1 MTAVIYAR
9 YSSDNQREES
19 IEGQIRECTAYAEKN
34 GITIVKHY
42 IDRAISAKTDNRPE
56 FQQMIKDS
64 DKKLFDIVLVWKL
77 DRFARN
83 RYDSARY
90 KTQLKKNGVK
100 LMSATEIISEGPE
113 GIILESVLEGYAEYY
128 SADLAEKV
136 VRGQTEN
143 ILKGRCN
150 GGRGTFGY
158 TLDSERKFHIDPLT
172 SPFVLE
178 SFRKYN
184 EGSTMKEI
192 RDWLN
197 ENGIKNPVGGAFTY
211 NSVEHMLKNRR
222 YIGELKFRDV
232 VVPDAIPPI
241 IPLELF
247 EDVQEKIAKNKKAPA
262 RRKAEDD
269 YLLTTKLFCGYCG
282 ALMFGESGTS
292 RTGEVHRYYKCAT
305 AKKHKGCKKKTVRKQ
320 WLEDL
325 VVNQTMQLVKDDAAM
340 ESIIA
345 KVMELQNK
353 ENTNIPLYKKQLR
366 DAESGIQ
373 NMLNAIQAGIL
384 TSSTKERLEQLEE
397 TKRELEARIAEEKL
411 AKPKVTEEFIRFW
424 LLRFRKLDMSL
435 KDQRQA
441 LVDTFINA
449 IYLYDDKVLITFNY
463 KEGTQTVTFGE
474 AAEAA
479 SKGNGSD
486 LDCFTA
492 PENAVKSKDF
502 MAFLFCKPWVHG
514 FCTVFAR
521 SVLSMS
527 DYVGRCIA
535 LQSVPFFASG
545 EQGQAQ
551 LCLHFRVGILEQ
563 FQKSRHGDG
572 GFACGGYSLRAGG
585 VGLGI
590 EAAFKLLAPLHRQQK
605 GIVQKL
611 MDLMEGS
618 AGEGALLL
626 LGRKVSPLAAH
637 ILSARGLAQGVVQGF
652 DVLRP
657 QLLHLHLPDI
667 GDDEVLDEGQIG
679 LVGLGCPLVLA
690 ALLGQPVH
698 QELCYRHRGRDQ
710 EIAGRQLMLDLFLAF
725 YRLLLGGKA
734 LPFVAALAVL
744 VLIGVLFFNFLLQ
757 FSIAVV
763 MIRAGIECAKSIL
776 HKAAM
781 RFLHGGGRHIMYVD
795 WEYYKIFY
803 YVAKYQNF
811 TKAARVLGNN
821 QPNITHSMNRL
832 ESQLNCV
839 LFIRSNRGVTLTPE
853 GEMLYSRIASAAVQ
867 IQDAEEELSASA
879 TLEHGTISISATETA
894 LNIYLSKKLQDFHT
908 EYPGIRL
915 RISNHSTP
923 QAVQAVKNGEVDF
936 AIVSTPAEIESGL
949 KMVELKPFYE
959 VLVGGRT
966 FTALA
971 SQSLTLK
978 ELRSYPL
985 ISLSDE
991 SVTRSL
997 YRQFFLDHGAVLKP
1011 DTEAATTD
1019 QMLTLV
1025 KSELGL
1031 AFVPEPMA
1039 RDGLERGELV
1049 QLHLQEII
1057 PTRSICLVYDRHRPL
1072 NTAAR
1077 KFQQMLTKADPP
1089 RPAESKQT
1097 ESISFVSQ

>member
-42 IDRAISAKTDNRPE
+42 IDRAISAKTDNRPQ

-178 SFRKYN
+178 SFKKYN

-197 ENGIKNPVGGAFTY
+197 ENGIKNPMGGAFTY

-241 IPLELF
+241 VPLELF
-247 EDVQEKIAKNKKAPA
+247 DDVQEKIAKNKKAPA

-269 YLLTTKLFCGYCG
+269 YLLTTKLFCGCCG

-305 AKKHKGCKKKTVRKQ
+305 AKKKKGCKKKTVRKQ

-325 VVNQTMQLVKDDAAM
+325 VVNQTMQLVRDDAAM

-345 KVMELQNK
+345 KVMELQDR
-353 ENTNIPLYKKQLR
+353 ENSNLPLYEKQLR

-397 TKRELEARIAEEKL
+397 TKRELETRIAEETL
-411 AKPKVTEEFIRFW
+411 AKPKIKEEFIRFW

-441 LVDTFINA
+441 LVDTFINS

-463 KEGTQTVTFGE
+463 KEGTQTITFEE

-486 LDCFTA
+486 LDCFIA
-492 PENAVKSKDF
+492 PKNALHESVGR
-502 MAFLFCKPWVHG
+502 FLLLYFKK
-514 FCTVFAR
+514 AR
-521 SVLSMS
+521 SGAPS
-527 DYVGRCIA
+527 
-535 LQSVPFFASG
+535 
-545 EQGQAQ
+545 
-551 LCLHFRVGILEQ
+551 GILEQ
-563 FQKSRHGDG
+563 GGGTQCRKERHSAAFLSPRESPRWCTRKSRNECC
-572 GFACGGYSLRAGG
+572 GFF
-585 VGLGI
+585 V
-590 EAAFKLLAPLHRQQK
+590 APFP
-605 GIVQKL
+605 
-611 MDLMEGS
+611 
-618 AGEGALLL
+618 
-626 LGRKVSPLAAH
+626 LGRTRTSRKRSC
-637 ILSARGLAQGVVQGF
+637 SSRG
-652 DVLRP
+652 
-657 QLLHLHLPDI
+657 
-667 GDDEVLDEGQIG
+667 
-679 LVGLGCPLVLA
+679 
-690 ALLGQPVH
+690 
-698 QELCYRHRGRDQ
+698 
-710 EIAGRQLMLDLFLAF
+710 
-725 YRLLLGGKA
+725 
-734 LPFVAALAVL
+734 
-744 VLIGVLFFNFLLQ
+744 
-757 FSIAVV
+757 
-763 MIRAGIECAKSIL
+763 
-776 HKAAM
+776 
-781 RFLHGGGRHIMYVD
+781 D
-795 WEYYKIFY
+795 W
-803 YVAKYQNF
+803 
-811 TKAARVLGNN
+811 
-821 QPNITHSMNRL
+821 S
-832 ESQLNCV
+832 
-839 LFIRSNRGVTLTPE
+839 
-853 GEMLYSRIASAAVQ
+853 
-867 IQDAEEELSASA
+867 
-879 TLEHGTISISATETA
+879 
-894 LNIYLSKKLQDFHT
+894 
-908 EYPGIRL
+908 
-915 RISNHSTP
+915 
-923 QAVQAVKNGEVDF
+923 
-936 AIVSTPAEIESGL
+936 L
-949 KMVELKPFYE
+949 KMV
-959 VLVGGRT
+959 
-966 FTALA
+966 A
-971 SQSLTLK
+971 
-978 ELRSYPL
+978 
-985 ISLSDE
+985 
-991 SVTRSL
+991 
-997 YRQFFLDHGAVLKP
+997 
-1011 DTEAATTD
+1011 
-1019 QMLTLV
+1019 
-1025 KSELGL
+1025 GL
-1031 AFVPEPMA
+1031 
-1039 RDGLERGELV
+1039 
-1049 QLHLQEII
+1049 
-1057 PTRSICLVYDRHRPL
+1057 
-1072 NTAAR
+1072 
-1077 KFQQMLTKADPP
+1077 
-1089 RPAESKQT
+1089 
-1097 ESISFVSQ
+1097 

>member
-1 MTAVIYAR
+1 MTYKMEVPAMTAVIYAR

-172 SPFVLE
+172 SPFVME
-178 SFRKYN
+178 SFKKYN

-197 ENGIKNPVGGAFTY
+197 EKGIKNPVGGAFTY

-353 ENTNIPLYKKQLR
+353 ENTNIPLYEKQLR

-441 LVDTFINA
+441 LVDTFINS

-474 AAEAA
+474 ATEVA
-479 SKGNGSD
+479 SEGNGSD

-545 EQGQAQ
+545 EQGQAE
-551 LCLHFRVGILEQ
+551 LCLHFRVGILQQ

-585 VGLGI
+585 VGLGVLLHPLHGTVDGEGAHTVGSI
-590 EAAFKLLAPLHRQQK
+590 KVDVLRGQTCHLPFPQRTHQRQMQDRILHAVQCRPHLVHLPDAALLGGLFGRFHRDRAFDEDAPLHRQQK

-611 MDLMEGS
+611 VDLIESS

-626 LGRKVSPLAAH
+626 LG
-637 ILSARGLAQGVVQGF
+637 QQ
-652 DVLRP
+652 
-657 QLLHLHLPDI
+657 
-667 GDDEVLDEGQIG
+667 
-679 LVGLGCPLVLA
+679 
-690 ALLGQPVH
+690 VH
-698 QELCYRHRGRDQ
+698 QELCHRHGGR
-710 EIAGRQLMLDLFLAF
+710 R
-725 YRLLLGGKA
+725 
-734 LPFVAALAVL
+734 P
-744 VLIGVLFFNFLLQ
+744 
-757 FSIAVV
+757 SIATP
-763 MIRAGIECAKSIL
+763 IRASFCRRTGACRICSQPLFRIS
-776 HKAAM
+776 
-781 RFLHGGGRHIMYVD
+781 R
-795 WEYYKIFY
+795 
-803 YVAKYQNF
+803 
-811 TKAARVLGNN
+811 N
-821 QPNITHSMNRL
+821 Q
-832 ESQLNCV
+832 
-839 LFIRSNRGVTLTPE
+839 GVT
-853 GEMLYSRIASAAVQ
+853 
-867 IQDAEEELSASA
+867 
-879 TLEHGTISISATETA
+879 H
-894 LNIYLSKKLQDFHT
+894 
-908 EYPGIRL
+908 
-915 RISNHSTP
+915 
-923 QAVQAVKNGEVDF
+923 
-936 AIVSTPAEIESGL
+936 
-949 KMVELKPFYE
+949 
-959 VLVGGRT
+959 
-966 FTALA
+966 
-971 SQSLTLK
+971 
-978 ELRSYPL
+978 
-985 ISLSDE
+985 
-991 SVTRSL
+991 
-997 YRQFFLDHGAVLKP
+997 
-1011 DTEAATTD
+1011 
-1019 QMLTLV
+1019 
-1025 KSELGL
+1025 
-1031 AFVPEPMA
+1031 
-1039 RDGLERGELV
+1039 
-1049 QLHLQEII
+1049 
-1057 PTRSICLVYDRHRPL
+1057 
-1072 NTAAR
+1072 
-1077 KFQQMLTKADPP
+1077 
-1089 RPAESKQT
+1089 
-1097 ESISFVSQ
+1097 

>member
-1 MTAVIYAR
+1 MTYKMEVPATTAVIYAR

-158 TLDSERKFHIDPLT
+158 TLDSEREFHIDPLA

-178 SFRKYN
+178 SFRKYRD
-184 EGSTMKEI
+184 GLTMKEI

-241 IPLELF
+241 VPLELF
-247 EDVQEKIAKNKKAPA
+247 DDVQEKMLKNKKAPA

-269 YLLTTKLFCGYCG
+269 YLLTTKLHCGYCG

-325 VVNQTMQLVKDDAAM
+325 VVNQTMQLIRDDAAM

-441 LVDTFINA
+441 LVDTFINS

-463 KEGTQTVTFGE
+463 KEGTQTITFGE
-474 AAEAA
+474 ATEVA
-479 SKGNGSD
+479 SEGNGSD

-492 PENAVKSKDF
+492 LGKSRTRSCS
-502 MAFLFCKPWVHG
+502 AFSF
-514 FCTVFAR
+514 
-521 SVLSMS
+521 
-527 DYVGRCIA
+527 RCERG
-535 LQSVPFFASG
+535 L
-545 EQGQAQ
+545 EQGGGAQ
-551 LCLHFRVGILEQ
+551 
-563 FQKSRHGDG
+563 
-572 GFACGGYSLRAGG
+572 
-585 VGLGI
+585 
-590 EAAFKLLAPLHRQQK
+590 HRK
-605 GIVQKL
+605 K
-611 MDLMEGS
+611 
-618 AGEGALLL
+618 
-626 LGRKVSPLAAH
+626 
-637 ILSARGLAQGVVQGF
+637 SARWA
-652 DVLRP
+652 
-657 QLLHLHLPDI
+657 
-667 GDDEVLDEGQIG
+667 
-679 LVGLGCPLVLA
+679 
-690 ALLGQPVH
+690 
-698 QELCYRHRGRDQ
+698 
-710 EIAGRQLMLDLFLAF
+710 
-725 YRLLLGGKA
+725 
-734 LPFVAALAVL
+734 VA
-744 VLIGVLFFNFLLQ
+744 
-757 FSIAVV
+757 
-763 MIRAGIECAKSIL
+763 
-776 HKAAM
+776 
-781 RFLHGGGRHIMYVD
+781 
-795 WEYYKIFY
+795 
-803 YVAKYQNF
+803 
-811 TKAARVLGNN
+811 
-821 QPNITHSMNRL
+821 
-832 ESQLNCV
+832 
-839 LFIRSNRGVTLTPE
+839 
-853 GEMLYSRIASAAVQ
+853 
-867 IQDAEEELSASA
+867 
-879 TLEHGTISISATETA
+879 
-894 LNIYLSKKLQDFHT
+894 
-908 EYPGIRL
+908 
-915 RISNHSTP
+915 
-923 QAVQAVKNGEVDF
+923 
-936 AIVSTPAEIESGL
+936 
-949 KMVELKPFYE
+949 
-959 VLVGGRT
+959 
-966 FTALA
+966 
-971 SQSLTLK
+971 
-978 ELRSYPL
+978 
-985 ISLSDE
+985 
-991 SVTRSL
+991 
-997 YRQFFLDHGAVLKP
+997 
-1011 DTEAATTD
+1011 
-1019 QMLTLV
+1019 
-1025 KSELGL
+1025 
-1031 AFVPEPMA
+1031 
-1039 RDGLERGELV
+1039 
-1049 QLHLQEII
+1049 
-1057 PTRSICLVYDRHRPL
+1057 
-1072 NTAAR
+1072 
-1077 KFQQMLTKADPP
+1077 
-1089 RPAESKQT
+1089 
-1097 ESISFVSQ
+1097 

>member
-178 SFRKYN
+178 SFKKYN

-197 ENGIKNPVGGAFTY
+197 EKGIKNPVGGAFTY

-232 VVPDAIPPI
+232 VVPDAVPPI

-305 AKKHKGCKKKTVRKQ
+305 AKKHRGCKKKTVRKQ

-353 ENTNIPLYKKQLR
+353 ENTNIPLYEKQLR

-397 TKRELEARIAEEKL
+397 TKRELETRIAEEKL

-474 AAEAA
+474 ATEVA
-479 SKGNGSD
+479 SEGNGSD

-521 SVLSMS
+521 SVFSMS

-545 EQGQAQ
+545 EQGQAE

-585 VGLGI
+585 VGLGVLLHPLHGTVDGEGAHTVGSI
-590 EAAFKLLAPLHRQQK
+590 KVDVLRGQTCHLPFPQRTHQRQMQDRILHAVQCRPHLVHLPDAALLGGLFGRFHRDRAFDEDAPLHRQQK

-611 MDLMEGS
+611 VDLIESS

-626 LGRKVSPLAAH
+626 LG
-637 ILSARGLAQGVVQGF
+637 QQ
-652 DVLRP
+652 
-657 QLLHLHLPDI
+657 
-667 GDDEVLDEGQIG
+667 
-679 LVGLGCPLVLA
+679 
-690 ALLGQPVH
+690 VH
-698 QELCYRHRGRDQ
+698 QELCHRHGGR
-710 EIAGRQLMLDLFLAF
+710 R
-725 YRLLLGGKA
+725 
-734 LPFVAALAVL
+734 P
-744 VLIGVLFFNFLLQ
+744 
-757 FSIAVV
+757 SIATP
-763 MIRAGIECAKSIL
+763 IRASFCRRTGACRICSQPLFRIS
-776 HKAAM
+776 
-781 RFLHGGGRHIMYVD
+781 R
-795 WEYYKIFY
+795 
-803 YVAKYQNF
+803 
-811 TKAARVLGNN
+811 N
-821 QPNITHSMNRL
+821 Q
-832 ESQLNCV
+832 
-839 LFIRSNRGVTLTPE
+839 GVT
-853 GEMLYSRIASAAVQ
+853 
-867 IQDAEEELSASA
+867 
-879 TLEHGTISISATETA
+879 H
-894 LNIYLSKKLQDFHT
+894 
-908 EYPGIRL
+908 
-915 RISNHSTP
+915 
-923 QAVQAVKNGEVDF
+923 
-936 AIVSTPAEIESGL
+936 
-949 KMVELKPFYE
+949 
-959 VLVGGRT
+959 
-966 FTALA
+966 
-971 SQSLTLK
+971 
-978 ELRSYPL
+978 
-985 ISLSDE
+985 
-991 SVTRSL
+991 
-997 YRQFFLDHGAVLKP
+997 
-1011 DTEAATTD
+1011 
-1019 QMLTLV
+1019 
-1025 KSELGL
+1025 
-1031 AFVPEPMA
+1031 
-1039 RDGLERGELV
+1039 
-1049 QLHLQEII
+1049 
-1057 PTRSICLVYDRHRPL
+1057 
-1072 NTAAR
+1072 
-1077 KFQQMLTKADPP
+1077 
-1089 RPAESKQT
+1089 
-1097 ESISFVSQ
+1097 

>member
-34 GITIVKHY
+34 DITIVKHY
-42 IDRAISAKTDNRPE
+42 IDRAISAKTDNRPQ

-158 TLDSERKFHIDPLT
+158 TLDSERKFHIDPLA

-178 SFRKYN
+178 SFTKYRD
-184 EGSTMKEI
+184 GLTMKEI

-197 ENGIKNPVGGAFTY
+197 ENGIKNPVGGEFTY

-241 IPLELF
+241 VPLELF
-247 EDVQEKIAKNKKAPA
+247 DDVQEKIAKNKKAPA

-269 YLLTTKLFCGYCG
+269 YLLTTKLHCGCCG

-305 AKKHKGCKKKTVRKQ
+305 AKKKKGCKKKTVRKQ

-325 VVNQTMQLVKDDAAM
+325 VVNQTMQLVRDDAAM

-345 KVMELQNK
+345 KVMELQDR
-353 ENTNIPLYKKQLR
+353 ENTNLPLYEKQLR

-411 AKPKVTEEFIRFW
+411 AKPKIKEEFIRFW
-424 LLRFRKLDMSL
+424 LMRFRKLDMSL

-441 LVDTFINA
+441 LVDTFINS

-463 KEGTQTVTFGE
+463 KEGTQTITFEE
-474 AAEAA
+474 AAQAA
-479 SKGNGSD
+479 SKENGSD

-545 EQGQAQ
+545 EQGQAE

-585 VGLGI
+585 VGLGVLLHPLHGTVDGEGAHTVGSI
-590 EAAFKLLAPLHRQQK
+590 KVDVLRGQTCHLPFPQRTHQRQMQDRILHAVQCRPHLVHLPDAALLGCLFGCFHRDGAFDKDAPFHRQQK

-611 MDLMEGS
+611 VDLIESS

-626 LGRKVSPLAAH
+626 LG
-637 ILSARGLAQGVVQGF
+637 QQ
-652 DVLRP
+652 
-657 QLLHLHLPDI
+657 
-667 GDDEVLDEGQIG
+667 
-679 LVGLGCPLVLA
+679 
-690 ALLGQPVH
+690 VH
-698 QELCYRHRGRDQ
+698 QELCHRHGGR
-710 EIAGRQLMLDLFLAF
+710 R
-725 YRLLLGGKA
+725 
-734 LPFVAALAVL
+734 P
-744 VLIGVLFFNFLLQ
+744 
-757 FSIAVV
+757 SIATP
-763 MIRAGIECAKSIL
+763 IRASFCRRTGACRICSQPLFRIS
-776 HKAAM
+776 
-781 RFLHGGGRHIMYVD
+781 R
-795 WEYYKIFY
+795 
-803 YVAKYQNF
+803 
-811 TKAARVLGNN
+811 N
-821 QPNITHSMNRL
+821 Q
-832 ESQLNCV
+832 
-839 LFIRSNRGVTLTPE
+839 GVT
-853 GEMLYSRIASAAVQ
+853 
-867 IQDAEEELSASA
+867 
-879 TLEHGTISISATETA
+879 H
-894 LNIYLSKKLQDFHT
+894 
-908 EYPGIRL
+908 
-915 RISNHSTP
+915 
-923 QAVQAVKNGEVDF
+923 
-936 AIVSTPAEIESGL
+936 
-949 KMVELKPFYE
+949 
-959 VLVGGRT
+959 
-966 FTALA
+966 
-971 SQSLTLK
+971 
-978 ELRSYPL
+978 
-985 ISLSDE
+985 
-991 SVTRSL
+991 
-997 YRQFFLDHGAVLKP
+997 
-1011 DTEAATTD
+1011 
-1019 QMLTLV
+1019 
-1025 KSELGL
+1025 
-1031 AFVPEPMA
+1031 
-1039 RDGLERGELV
+1039 
-1049 QLHLQEII
+1049 
-1057 PTRSICLVYDRHRPL
+1057 
-1072 NTAAR
+1072 
-1077 KFQQMLTKADPP
+1077 
-1089 RPAESKQT
+1089 
-1097 ESISFVSQ
+1097 

>member
-42 IDRAISAKTDNRPE
+42 IDRAISAKTDNRPQ

-158 TLDSERKFHIDPLT
+158 TLDSERKFHIDPLA

-178 SFRKYN
+178 SFTKYRD
-184 EGSTMKEI
+184 GLTMKEI

-197 ENGIKNPVGGAFTY
+197 ENGIKNPVGGEFTY

-241 IPLELF
+241 VPLELF
-247 EDVQEKIAKNKKAPA
+247 DDVQEKIAKNKKAPA

-269 YLLTTKLFCGYCG
+269 YLLTTKLHCGCCG

-305 AKKHKGCKKKTVRKQ
+305 AKKKKGCKKKTVRKQ

-325 VVNQTMQLVKDDAAM
+325 VVNQTMQLVRDDAAM

-345 KVMELQNK
+345 KVMELQDR
-353 ENTNIPLYKKQLR
+353 ENTNLPLYEKQLR

-411 AKPKVTEEFIRFW
+411 AKPKIKEEFIRFW
-424 LLRFRKLDMSL
+424 LMRFRKLDMSL

-441 LVDTFINA
+441 LVDTFINS

-463 KEGTQTVTFGE
+463 KEGTQTITFEE
-474 AAEAA
+474 AAQAA
-479 SKGNGSD
+479 SKENGSD

-502 MAFLFCKPWVHG
+502 MAFLFCKPWLHG

-527 DYVGRCIA
+527 D
-535 LQSVPFFASG
+535 
-545 EQGQAQ
+545 
-551 LCLHFRVGILEQ
+551 
-563 FQKSRHGDG
+563 
-572 GFACGGYSLRAGG
+572 
-585 VGLGI
+585 
-590 EAAFKLLAPLHRQQK
+590 
-605 GIVQKL
+605 
-611 MDLMEGS
+611 
-618 AGEGALLL
+618 
-626 LGRKVSPLAAH
+626 
-637 ILSARGLAQGVVQGF
+637 
-652 DVLRP
+652 
-657 QLLHLHLPDI
+657 
-667 GDDEVLDEGQIG
+667 
-679 LVGLGCPLVLA
+679 
-690 ALLGQPVH
+690 
-698 QELCYRHRGRDQ
+698 Q
-710 EIAGRQLMLDLFLAF
+710 EIAGRQLMLDLLLAF
-725 YRLLLGGKA
+725 HRLLFGGKA
-734 LPFVAALAVL
+734 LSFVAALAVL

-894 LNIYLSKKLQDFHT
+894 LNIYLSKKLRDFHT

-1089 RPAESKQT
+1089 RPAASKQT

>member
-42 IDRAISAKTDNRPE
+42 IDRAISAKTDNRPQ

-178 SFRKYN
+178 SFKKYN

-353 ENTNIPLYKKQLR
+353 ENTNIPLYEKQLR

-474 AAEAA
+474 ATEVA
-479 SKGNGSD
+479 SEGNGSD

-492 PENAVKSKDF
+492 PKEMTEVYPLRGDVPRS
-502 MAFLFCKPWVHG
+502 FLFFGCLCRYH
-514 FCTVFAR
+514 TV
-521 SVLSMS
+521 L
-527 DYVGRCIA
+527 VGADGVCIDGVA
-535 LQSVPFFASG
+535 L
-545 EQGQAQ
+545 
-551 LCLHFRVGILEQ
+551 
-563 FQKSRHGDG
+563 
-572 GFACGGYSLRAGG
+572 GG
-585 VGLGI
+585 VGQDAEGVAGVQDAAGLLGTPAHLVDVGLLNDLHVGDFI
-590 EAAFKLLAPLHRQQK
+590 GKVAPVGFQMNDGTELRRAKVREVRARMPADKDCAVLAGQDAVTLGAAASAAAKLALAVAP
-605 GIVQKL
+605 I
-611 MDLMEGS
+611 
-618 AGEGALLL
+618 EGAVHVCAFDPDAAQLIAVLHAVVLGLRSGDL
-626 LGRKVSPLAAH
+626 LGTL
-637 ILSARGLAQGVVQGF
+637 RGGF
-652 DVLRP
+652 FGGP
-657 QLLHLHLPDI
+657 AFFLLT
-667 GDDEVLDEGQIG
+667 G
-679 LVGLGCPLVLA
+679 GLG
-690 ALLGQPVH
+690 GFT
-698 QELCYRHRGRDQ
+698 GG
-710 EIAGRQLMLDLFLAF
+710 AGS
-725 YRLLLGGKA
+725 LLLGGFGGLAGSSGTGRSGSFGSSLPVFGDDQRRRYADADGQRQCTEGQA
-734 LPFVAALAVL
+734 LCHP
-744 VLIGVLFFNFLLQ
+744 
-757 FSIAVV
+757 
-763 MIRAGIECAKSIL
+763 
-776 HKAAM
+776 
-781 RFLHGGGRHIMYVD
+781 
-795 WEYYKIFY
+795 
-803 YVAKYQNF
+803 
-811 TKAARVLGNN
+811 
-821 QPNITHSMNRL
+821 
-832 ESQLNCV
+832 
-839 LFIRSNRGVTLTPE
+839 
-853 GEMLYSRIASAAVQ
+853 SAA
-867 IQDAEEELSASA
+867 
-879 TLEHGTISISATETA
+879 HA
-894 LNIYLSKKLQDFHT
+894 LCS
-908 EYPGIRL
+908 RL
-915 RISNHSTP
+915 
-923 QAVQAVKNGEVDF
+923 
-936 AIVSTPAEIESGL
+936 
-949 KMVELKPFYE
+949 
-959 VLVGGRT
+959 
-966 FTALA
+966 
-971 SQSLTLK
+971 
-978 ELRSYPL
+978 
-985 ISLSDE
+985 
-991 SVTRSL
+991 
-997 YRQFFLDHGAVLKP
+997 
-1011 DTEAATTD
+1011 
-1019 QMLTLV
+1019 
-1025 KSELGL
+1025 
-1031 AFVPEPMA
+1031 A
-1039 RDGLERGELV
+1039 R
-1049 QLHLQEII
+1049 
-1057 PTRSICLVYDRHRPL
+1057 
-1072 NTAAR
+1072 
-1077 KFQQMLTKADPP
+1077 
-1089 RPAESKQT
+1089 
-1097 ESISFVSQ
+1097 

>member
-100 LMSATEIISEGPE
+100 LMSATEVISDGPE

-178 SFRKYN
+178 SFKKYN

-305 AKKHKGCKKKTVRKQ
+305 AKKHRGCKKKTVRKQ

-353 ENTNIPLYKKQLR
+353 ENTNIPLYEKQLR

-441 LVDTFINA
+441 LVDTFINS

-474 AAEAA
+474 ATEVA
-479 SKGNGSD
+479 SEGNGSD

-502 MAFLFCKPWVHG
+502 MAFLFCKPWLHG
-514 FCTVFAR
+514 FCTVSAR
-521 SVLSMS
+521 SVFSMS

-545 EQGQAQ
+545 EQCQAEF
-551 LCLHFRVGILEQ
+551 CLHFWVGMFDL
-563 FQKSRHGDG
+563 
-572 GFACGGYSLRAGG
+572 
-585 VGLGI
+585 
-590 EAAFKLLAPLHRQQK
+590 LLAFH
-605 GIVQKL
+605 
-611 MDLMEGS
+611 
-618 AGEGALLL
+618 
-626 LGRKVSPLAAH
+626 
-637 ILSARGLAQGVVQGF
+637 
-652 DVLRP
+652 
-657 QLLHLHLPDI
+657 
-667 GDDEVLDEGQIG
+667 
-679 LVGLGCPLVLA
+679 
-690 ALLGQPVH
+690 
-698 QELCYRHRGRDQ
+698 
-710 EIAGRQLMLDLFLAF
+710 
-725 YRLLLGGKA
+725 RLLFGGKA

-757 FSIAVV
+757 FTIAVV

-894 LNIYLSKKLQDFHT
+894 LNIYLSKKLRDFHT

-1039 RDGLERGELV
+1039 RDSLERGELV

-1089 RPAESKQT
+1089 RPAASKQT

>member
-128 SADLAEKV
+128 SADLSEKV
-136 VRGQTEN
+136 IRGMTEN
-143 ILKGRCN
+143 ALKGKFT
-150 GGRGTFGY
+150 GGAIPFGY
-158 TLDSERKFHIDPLT
+158 IINADHRFEIDPLT
-172 SPFVLE
+172 APFVAE
-178 SFRKYN
+178 TFQRYN
-184 EGSTMKEI
+184 DGQTMREI

-197 ENGIKNPVGGAFTY
+197 EKGVKNQRGGLMTFNTIQ
-211 NSVEHMLKNRR
+211 HMLNNRR
-222 YIGELKFRDV
+222 YIGELKYRDV
-232 VVPDAIPPI
+232 LIPDAIPSI
-241 IPLELF
+241 VSAELF
-247 EDVQEKIAKNKKAPA
+247 NDVQEKIAKNKKAPA

-492 PENAVKSKDF
+492 AKDGWSVTVLLAEGEPKTADAIRNF
-502 MAFLFCKPWVHG
+502 ERLHSLPVHICANG
-514 FCTVFAR
+514 
-521 SVLSMS
+521 SVLETQSFAAVV
-527 DYVGRCIA
+527 DA
-535 LQSVPFFASG
+535 LYGTGFHGELRPSG
-545 EQGQAQ
+545 LA
-551 LCLHFRVGILEQ
+551 
-563 FQKSRHGDG
+563 
-572 GFACGGYSLRAGG
+572 ACGLMRRLHKSGAFVLAVDLPS
-585 VGLGI
+585 GI
-590 EAAFKLLAPLHRQQK
+590 NTDTGEVAEGAAHADLTVTFDSYKPLHIAKNSAPLCGK
-605 GIVQKL
+605 IVC
-611 MDLMEGS
+611 
-618 AGEGALLL
+618 A
-626 LGRKVSPLAAH
+626 
-637 ILSARGLAQGVVQGF
+637 
-652 DVLRP
+652 
-657 QLLHLHLPDI
+657 DI
-667 GDDEVLDEGQIG
+667 GIRDEW
-679 LVGLGCPLVLA
+679 
-690 ALLGQPVH
+690 H
-698 QELCYRHRGRDQ
+698 
-710 EIAGRQLMLDLFLAF
+710 
-725 YRLLLGGKA
+725 
-734 LPFVAALAVL
+734 
-744 VLIGVLFFNFLLQ
+744 
-757 FSIAVV
+757 
-763 MIRAGIECAKSIL
+763 
-776 HKAAM
+776 
-781 RFLHGGGRHIMYVD
+781 
-795 WEYYKIFY
+795 
-803 YVAKYQNF
+803 
-811 TKAARVLGNN
+811 
-821 QPNITHSMNRL
+821 
-832 ESQLNCV
+832 
-839 LFIRSNRGVTLTPE
+839 PE
-853 GEMLYSRIASAAVQ
+853 
-867 IQDAEEELSASA
+867 
-879 TLEHGTISISATETA
+879 
-894 LNIYLSKKLQDFHT
+894 F
-908 EYPGIRL
+908 
-915 RISNHSTP
+915 
-923 QAVQAVKNGEVDF
+923 
-936 AIVSTPAEIESGL
+936 
-949 KMVELKPFYE
+949 
-959 VLVGGRT
+959 
-966 FTALA
+966 
-971 SQSLTLK
+971 
-978 ELRSYPL
+978 
-985 ISLSDE
+985 
-991 SVTRSL
+991 
-997 YRQFFLDHGAVLKP
+997 
-1011 DTEAATTD
+1011 
-1019 QMLTLV
+1019 
-1025 KSELGL
+1025 
-1031 AFVPEPMA
+1031 
-1039 RDGLERGELV
+1039 
-1049 QLHLQEII
+1049 
-1057 PTRSICLVYDRHRPL
+1057 
-1072 NTAAR
+1072 
-1077 KFQQMLTKADPP
+1077 
-1089 RPAESKQT
+1089 
-1097 ESISFVSQ
+1097 

>member
-1 MTAVIYAR
+1 MTYKMEVLAMTAVIYAR

-178 SFRKYN
+178 SFTKYRD
-184 EGSTMKEI
+184 GLTMKEI

-197 ENGIKNPVGGAFTY
+197 ENGIKNPVGGTFTY

-241 IPLELF
+241 VPLELF
-247 EDVQEKIAKNKKAPA
+247 EDVQVKIAKNKKAPA

-269 YLLTTKLFCGYCG
+269 YLLTTKLFCCCCG

-345 KVMELQNK
+345 KVMELQDR
-353 ENTNIPLYKKQLR
+353 ENTSIPLYEKQLR

-441 LVDTFINA
+441 LVDTFINS

-463 KEGTQTVTFGE
+463 KEGTQTITFEE

-492 PENAVKSKDF
+492 PRKTSTHCVLVFLFCLRDGRGSNRAATHSAASNQPSGLLLSPRVPTRRNVYRGSCKSKDF

-514 FCTVFAR
+514 FCTVGVIHVRLCRA
-521 SVLSMS
+521 L
-527 DYVGRCIA
+527 YCIA
-535 LQSVPFFASG
+535 
-545 EQGQAQ
+545 
-551 LCLHFRVGILEQ
+551 
-563 FQKSRHGDG
+563 
-572 GFACGGYSLRAGG
+572 
-585 VGLGI
+585 
-590 EAAFKLLAPLHRQQK
+590 
-605 GIVQKL
+605 
-611 MDLMEGS
+611 
-618 AGEGALLL
+618 
-626 LGRKVSPLAAH
+626 
-637 ILSARGLAQGVVQGF
+637 
-652 DVLRP
+652 
-657 QLLHLHLPDI
+657 
-667 GDDEVLDEGQIG
+667 
-679 LVGLGCPLVLA
+679 
-690 ALLGQPVH
+690 
-698 QELCYRHRGRDQ
+698 
-710 EIAGRQLMLDLFLAF
+710 
-725 YRLLLGGKA
+725 
-734 LPFVAALAVL
+734 
-744 VLIGVLFFNFLLQ
+744 
-757 FSIAVV
+757 
-763 MIRAGIECAKSIL
+763 
-776 HKAAM
+776 
-781 RFLHGGGRHIMYVD
+781 
-795 WEYYKIFY
+795 
-803 YVAKYQNF
+803 
-811 TKAARVLGNN
+811 
-821 QPNITHSMNRL
+821 
-832 ESQLNCV
+832 
-839 LFIRSNRGVTLTPE
+839 
-853 GEMLYSRIASAAVQ
+853 
-867 IQDAEEELSASA
+867 
-879 TLEHGTISISATETA
+879 ISA
-894 LNIYLSKKLQDFHT
+894 LFC
-908 EYPGIRL
+908 IR
-915 RISNHSTP
+915 
-923 QAVQAVKNGEVDF
+923 
-936 AIVSTPAEIESGL
+936 
-949 KMVELKPFYE
+949 
-959 VLVGGRT
+959 
-966 FTALA
+966 
-971 SQSLTLK
+971 
-978 ELRSYPL
+978 
-985 ISLSDE
+985 
-991 SVTRSL
+991 
-997 YRQFFLDHGAVLKP
+997 
-1011 DTEAATTD
+1011 
-1019 QMLTLV
+1019 
-1025 KSELGL
+1025 
-1031 AFVPEPMA
+1031 
-1039 RDGLERGELV
+1039 
-1049 QLHLQEII
+1049 
-1057 PTRSICLVYDRHRPL
+1057 
-1072 NTAAR
+1072 
-1077 KFQQMLTKADPP
+1077 
-1089 RPAESKQT
+1089 
-1097 ESISFVSQ
+1097 

>member
-9 YSSDNQREES
+9 YSSDSQREES
-19 IEGQIRECTAYAEKN
+19 IEGQIRECTAYAKKN

-42 IDRAISAKTDNRPE
+42 IDRAISAKTDNRPQ

-100 LMSATEIISEGPE
+100 LVSATEIISEGPE

-158 TLDSERKFHIDPLT
+158 TLDSERKFHIDPLA

-178 SFRKYN
+178 SFRKYRD
-184 EGSTMKEI
+184 GLTMKEI

-241 IPLELF
+241 VPLELF
-247 EDVQEKIAKNKKAPA
+247 DDVQEKIAKNKKAPA

-269 YLLTTKLFCGYCG
+269 YLLTTKLHCGYCG

-353 ENTNIPLYKKQLR
+353 ENTNIPLYEKQLR

-441 LVDTFINA
+441 LVDTFINS

-463 KEGTQTVTFGE
+463 KEGTQTITFEE
-474 AAEAA
+474 AAQAA

-486 LDCFTA
+486 LDCFPA
-492 PENAVKSKDF
+492 PENAVKSKGF
-502 MAFLFCKPWVHG
+502 MAFLFCKPRVHG

-521 SVLSMS
+521 WVLS
-527 DYVGRCIA
+527 I
-535 LQSVPFFASG
+535 
-545 EQGQAQ
+545 
-551 LCLHFRVGILEQ
+551 
-563 FQKSRHGDG
+563 
-572 GFACGGYSLRAGG
+572 
-585 VGLGI
+585 
-590 EAAFKLLAPLHRQQK
+590 
-605 GIVQKL
+605 
-611 MDLMEGS
+611 
-618 AGEGALLL
+618 
-626 LGRKVSPLAAH
+626 
-637 ILSARGLAQGVVQGF
+637 
-652 DVLRP
+652 
-657 QLLHLHLPDI
+657 
-667 GDDEVLDEGQIG
+667 
-679 LVGLGCPLVLA
+679 
-690 ALLGQPVH
+690 
-698 QELCYRHRGRDQ
+698 
-710 EIAGRQLMLDLFLAF
+710 
-725 YRLLLGGKA
+725 
-734 LPFVAALAVL
+734 
-744 VLIGVLFFNFLLQ
+744 
-757 FSIAVV
+757 
-763 MIRAGIECAKSIL
+763 
-776 HKAAM
+776 
-781 RFLHGGGRHIMYVD
+781 
-795 WEYYKIFY
+795 
-803 YVAKYQNF
+803 
-811 TKAARVLGNN
+811 
-821 QPNITHSMNRL
+821 
-832 ESQLNCV
+832 
-839 LFIRSNRGVTLTPE
+839 FIRSNESLSIIHKVLRRSEHFLTERVQPIDAF
-853 GEMLYSRIASAAVQ
+853 GFPSAARGEKEPFDGCISLIHSQGTGYIKRSDVKKN
-867 IQDAEEELSASA
+867 AELIDKYKA
-879 TLEHGTISISATETA
+879 TISI
-894 LNIYLSKKLQDFHT
+894 LV
-908 EYPGIRL
+908 PC
-915 RISNHSTP
+915 
-923 QAVQAVKNGEVDF
+923 NGEVGIDPSKGYKAITTPRIEIPGEVNTFSYLVLGAFDTEEEIKNYKQYLMCKFTRFMLRLTYSSMHIARANFVFVPDQDF
-936 AIVSTPAEIESGL
+936 METWTDEKLYKKYELTEEEIAFIESTIRV
-949 KMVELKPFYE
+949 ME
-959 VLVGGRT
+959 
-966 FTALA
+966 
-971 SQSLTLK
+971 
-978 ELRSYPL
+978 
-985 ISLSDE
+985 
-991 SVTRSL
+991 
-997 YRQFFLDHGAVLKP
+997 
-1011 DTEAATTD
+1011 
-1019 QMLTLV
+1019 
-1025 KSELGL
+1025 
-1031 AFVPEPMA
+1031 
-1039 RDGLERGELV
+1039 
-1049 QLHLQEII
+1049 
-1057 PTRSICLVYDRHRPL
+1057 
-1072 NTAAR
+1072 
-1077 KFQQMLTKADPP
+1077 
-1089 RPAESKQT
+1089 
-1097 ESISFVSQ
+1097 

>member
-9 YSSDNQREES
+9 YSSDSQREES
-19 IEGQIRECTAYAEKN
+19 IEGQIRECTAYAKKN

-42 IDRAISAKTDNRPE
+42 IDRAISAKTDNRPQ

-100 LMSATEIISEGPE
+100 LVSATEIISEGPE

-158 TLDSERKFHIDPLT
+158 TLDSERKFHIDPLA

-178 SFRKYN
+178 SFRKYRN
-184 EGSTMKEI
+184 GLTMKEI

-197 ENGIKNPVGGAFTY
+197 ENGIKNPVGGTFTY

-247 EDVQEKIAKNKKAPA
+247 DDVQEKIAKNKKAPA

-269 YLLTTKLFCGYCG
+269 YLLTTKLYCGYCG

-305 AKKHKGCKKKTVRKQ
+305 AKKRKGCKKKTVRKQ

-325 VVNQTMQLVKDDAAM
+325 VVNQTMQLVRDDAAM

-345 KVMELQNK
+345 KVMELQDR
-353 ENTNIPLYKKQLR
+353 ENTTLPLYEKQLR

-463 KEGTQTVTFGE
+463 KEGTQTITFEE
-474 AAEAA
+474 AAQAA

-486 LDCFTA
+486 LDCLAAPRKTSTRCVLVFLFVCTMEGARTRRRRTA
-492 PENAVKSKDF
+492 PQAISPVGCCLACGSQWLGMSTVEAVDRKISW
-502 MAFLFCKPWVHG
+502 LFCFISHG
-514 FCTVFAR
+514 CTVSAR
-521 SVLSMS
+521 WVLSMS
-527 DYVGRCIA
+527 DDVGRCIA

-545 EQGQAQ
+545 EQCQAQ
-551 LCLHFRVGILEQ
+551 LCLHFRVGILAQ

-572 GFACGGYSLRAGG
+572 GFATDLLRD
-585 VGLGI
+585 
-590 EAAFKLLAPLHRQQK
+590 F
-605 GIVQKL
+605 
-611 MDLMEGS
+611 
-618 AGEGALLL
+618 
-626 LGRKVSPLAAH
+626 
-637 ILSARGLAQGVVQGF
+637 
-652 DVLRP
+652 LRRA
-657 QLLHLHLPDI
+657 QLLHHDLQSGAGLLP
-667 GDDEVLDEGQIG
+667 
-679 LVGLGCPLVLA
+679 GCGPAGARAAGFSADAPGALPLQL
-690 ALLGQPVH
+690 
-698 QELCYRHRGRDQ
+698 RHRIGGRYPEPDHHP
-710 EIAGRQLMLDLFLAF
+710 AGKGSR
-725 YRLLLGGKA
+725 GGE
-734 LPFVAALAVL
+734 
-744 VLIGVLFFNFLLQ
+744 
-757 FSIAVV
+757 
-763 MIRAGIECAKSIL
+763 MIRDRSGAAG
-776 HKAAM
+776 H
-781 RFLHGGGRHIMYVD
+781 RPGGR
-795 WEYYKIFY
+795 ERR
-803 YVAKYQNF
+803 N
-811 TKAARVLGNN
+811 
-821 QPNITHSMNRL
+821 P
-832 ESQLNCV
+832 
-839 LFIRSNRGVTLTPE
+839 
-853 GEMLYSRIASAAVQ
+853 YSRLSSSIRRTSCRLAHSAVYRRRISSSGWAR
-867 IQDAEEELSASA
+867 S
-879 TLEHGTISISATETA
+879 GTITVTKPPAA
-894 LNIYLSKKLQDFHT
+894 
-908 EYPGIRL
+908 PAR
-915 RISNHSTP
+915 TP
-923 QAVQAVKNGEVDF
+923 
-936 AIVSTPAEIESGL
+936 L
-949 KMVELKPFYE
+949 
-959 VLVGGRT
+959 
-966 FTALA
+966 
-971 SQSLTLK
+971 
-978 ELRSYPL
+978 
-985 ISLSDE
+985 
-991 SVTRSL
+991 
-997 YRQFFLDHGAVLKP
+997 
-1011 DTEAATTD
+1011 
-1019 QMLTLV
+1019 
-1025 KSELGL
+1025 
-1031 AFVPEPMA
+1031 
-1039 RDGLERGELV
+1039 
-1049 QLHLQEII
+1049 
-1057 PTRSICLVYDRHRPL
+1057 
-1072 NTAAR
+1072 
-1077 KFQQMLTKADPP
+1077 
-1089 RPAESKQT
+1089 
-1097 ESISFVSQ
+1097 

>member
-158 TLDSERKFHIDPLT
+158 TLDSERKFHIDPLA
-172 SPFVLE
+172 SPFVLK
-178 SFRKYN
+178 SFRKYRD
-184 EGSTMKEI
+184 GLTMKEI

-269 YLLTTKLFCGYCG
+269 YLLTTKLHCGCCG

-353 ENTNIPLYKKQLR
+353 ENTNIPLYEKQLR

-384 TSSTKERLEQLEE
+384 TISTKERLEQLEE

-492 PENAVKSKDF
+492 PRKTSTHCVLVFLFCLRDGRGSNRAAAHSAAGNQPSGLLLSPRVPTRRNVYRGSCKSKDF
-502 MAFLFCKPWVHG
+502 MAFLFFWQSLH
-514 FCTVFAR
+514 T
-521 SVLSMS
+521 
-527 DYVGRCIA
+527 
-535 LQSVPFFASG
+535 LQKSHELFASL
-545 EQGQAQ
+545 AQ
-551 LCLHFRVGILEQ
+551 RVFRCTKIKLVGARPLHLAYARPLCCL
-563 FQKSRHGDG
+563 K
-572 GFACGGYSLRAGG
+572 
-585 VGLGI
+585 
-590 EAAFKLLAPLHRQQK
+590 APLGLSLLRKRKFLREEHPRQ
-605 GIVQKL
+605 
-611 MDLMEGS
+611 
-618 AGEGALLL
+618 
-626 LGRKVSPLAAH
+626 
-637 ILSARGLAQGVVQGF
+637 
-652 DVLRP
+652 
-657 QLLHLHLPDI
+657 
-667 GDDEVLDEGQIG
+667 
-679 LVGLGCPLVLA
+679 LA
-690 ALLGQPVH
+690 ALLCIHLPDGFKDHFTCDFCCHRRFVFRGFLRLCTCHILRVEVGFDLLGQLQPGFVLRVGVGVH
-698 QELCYRHRGRDQ
+698 QD
-710 EIAGRQLMLDLFLAF
+710 A
-725 YRLLLGGKA
+725 
-734 LPFVAALAVL
+734 
-744 VLIGVLFFNFLLQ
+744 
-757 FSIAVV
+757 
-763 MIRAGIECAKSIL
+763 
-776 HKAAM
+776 
-781 RFLHGGGRHIMYVD
+781 GGGVTG
-795 WEYYKIFY
+795 
-803 YVAKYQNF
+803 VALHRF
-811 TKAARVLGNN
+811 EVTAR
-821 QPNITHSMNRL
+821 
-832 ESQLNCV
+832 
-839 LFIRSNRGVTLTPE
+839 
-853 GEMLYSRIASAAVQ
+853 
-867 IQDAEEELSASA
+867 
-879 TLEHGTISISATETA
+879 
-894 LNIYLSKKLQDFHT
+894 LQ
-908 EYPGIRL
+908 
-915 RISNHSTP
+915 
-923 QAVQAVKNGEVDF
+923 Q
-936 AIVSTPAEIESGL
+936 
-949 KMVELKPFYE
+949 
-959 VLVGGRT
+959 LVGGT
-966 FTALA
+966 GMAQTVEHDL
-971 SQSLTLK
+971 LK
-978 ELRSYPL
+978 LRVLCPPHTVPL
-985 ISLSDE
+985 GQN
-991 SVTRSL
+991 V
-997 YRQFFLDHGAVLKP
+997 
-1011 DTEAATTD
+1011 
-1019 QMLTLV
+1019 
-1025 KSELGL
+1025 
-1031 AFVPEPMA
+1031 
-1039 RDGLERGELV
+1039 RG
-1049 QLHLQEII
+1049 
-1057 PTRSICLVYDRHRPL
+1057 
-1072 NTAAR
+1072 NG
-1077 KFQQMLTKADPP
+1077 
-1089 RPAESKQT
+1089 
-1097 ESISFVSQ
+1097 